1 MGLAHVALLNG
12 KTSSN
17 VEVGQSLGYISI
29 IFYIVISVAVVFFSF
44 YFFVVLALEHYTST
58 YLSEATQ

>member
-29 IFYIVISVAVVFFSF
+29 IFYIVISVAVVFSF

-58 YLSEATQ
+58 YLSEAKQ

>member
-29 IFYIVISVAVVFFSF
+29 IFYIVISVAVVFSF
-44 YFFVVLALEHYTST
+44 YFFVVFALEHYTST

>member
-29 IFYIVISVAVVFFSF
+29 IFYIVISVAVVFSF